1 MPKGWF
7 ESSDCEIQ
15 RQVEKGFVCFECFG
29 FKKVKL
35 YIIANYFLQK
45 PILVSEKYI
54 LLHFDDVLSE
64 ATGQSYQKGIVWFH
78 HIEFH
83 YFFILAVKSLTVF
96 FLSKQFKYTQLC
108 QYH

>member
-1 MPKGWF
+1 MHK
-7 ESSDCEIQ
+7 II
-15 RQVEKGFVCFECFG
+15 
-29 FKKVKL
+29 KL
-35 YIIANYFLQK
+35 FPSK
-45 PILVSEKYI
+45 TILVSEKYI

-78 HIEFH
+78 HFEFH
-83 YFFILAVKSLTVF
+83 FFFISAVKSLTVF